1 MCGWNT
7 VLNDQLHALLQ
18 VDVGVVRAG
27 IESRVDLLDE
37 KCVKTKKKNQKY
49 ALTRPTLSTK
59 KLKPRMSS
67 LVAIAF
73 RYLAAELAIL
83 PA

>member
-37 KCVKTKKKNQKY
+37 KCVKTKKKNQKVSRGTRLG
-49 ALTRPTLSTK
+49 LTQ
-59 KLKPRMSS
+59 
-67 LVAIAF
+67 V
-73 RYLAAELAIL
+73 
-83 PA
+83 